1 MKIFLASLSA
11 LGFASVLVLLARA
24 EDGGSQGSSGE
35 RALARLDAGAPD
47 TGYPPDPPPL
57 ITRQRWDVRLAY
69 RSGDVFFRGARRV
82 DLPRPAPTARVFGR
96 FALELYVGRELVDRV
111 RFDFPLLGAD
121 ELSPANGAVAADKR
135 APAFAPGLVTQTQV
149 QVPRSDR
156 PTRAAIVDRATGTVW
171 PLPWPLDAEPDAG
184 APRG

>member
-1 MKIFLASLSA
+1 MKMFLASAMA
-11 LGFASVLVLLARA
+11 LTLASMLILFARA
-24 EDGGSQGSSGE
+24 EDGGSQEAAGE
-35 RALARLDAGAPD
+35 RALVGLDTGVSD

-57 ITRQRWDVRLAY
+57 VTRQQWSLRLGY
-69 RSGDVFFRGARRV
+69 RSGQVSLRGARRV
-82 DLPRPAPTARVFGR
+82 ELAKPASTPRVFGR
-96 FALELYVGRELVDRV
+96 FALELYVGKELVDRV

-121 ELSPANGAVAADKR
+121 ELVSAGGGIAADNR
-135 APAFAPGLVTQTQV
+135 SPAFAPGLATQATI

-171 PLPWPLDAEPDAG
+171 PLPWPLDAAPDAG